1 MAKQQRVEAGSKA
14 TILNS
19 MIAEVF
25 EQCNALNE
33 HAKVAQEQLAK
44 ANTKEMIE
52 ASNLGVQALKEYYRE
67 RFDPLINVANRVPTI
82 SKNFQDIARRM
93 QKVLQED

>member
-1 MAKQQRVEAGSKA
+1 MAKAKKDDENSKTKLLCMVAEILQQCGK
-14 TILNS
+14 
-19 MIAEVF
+19 
-25 EQCNALNE
+25 LNE

-44 ANTKEMIE
+44 TNTKEMIE

-67 RFDPLINVANRVPTI
+67 RFDPLINVANRMPTI
-82 SKNFQDIARRM
+82 SENFQDIARRM